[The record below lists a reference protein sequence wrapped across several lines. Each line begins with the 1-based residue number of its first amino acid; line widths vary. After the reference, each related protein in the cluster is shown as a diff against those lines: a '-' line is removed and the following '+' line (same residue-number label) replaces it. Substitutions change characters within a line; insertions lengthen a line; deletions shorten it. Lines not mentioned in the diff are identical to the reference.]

1 MQRRSLGRLV
11 GVFSALP
18 ALLAAAAPAA
28 AASGG
33 QPPARGAA
41 IGQVIGATL
50 GMTIVTAGLLALVAG
65 HRSGRIRFLGRA
77 ADALGRNAGVPG
89 WSALPTVLLLD
100 VSLLTALF
108 GMYWDISIHL
118 DNGRDPGPL
127 ANPAHYFILAGL
139 FGVLCSGVIAI
150 ALTGA
155 GRPSASA
162 VRLPN
167 RWWAPLGAIV
177 ICACGAVSLIA
188 FPLDDVWHRIFGQD
202 VTLWGPTHLLLIGG
216 ATFSI
221 LGAWILH
228 AEGVRAMRGTA
239 TPNRWW
245 VRLTDAA
252 MVGAFLVGAS
262 TFQAEFDFGVPQFR
276 MVWQP
281 LLLAAAAG
289 LALVAARVRIG
300 RGGALAAALF
310 FIALRGVIALLVGP
324 VLGQTT
330 PHLPLYLVEA
340 ATVELVALRFDGRR
354 PITLG
359 AIAGVLIGTVGFA
372 GEYAYQAA
380 VSYNPWTPSL
390 IAEGLICAAVA
401 GTAGGMLGG
410 WIGRCVVP
418 DERTERVPRWAVP
431 AAGAALVAV
440 MVWAGPMPNGTPPR
454 ATVTLQQVASSPER
468 MVVATARLSPPDAAE
483 GARWFTITAW
493 QGGGAIVAPM
503 QEIGEG
509 VYRAARPVPVAGEKW
524 KVTLRLQ
531 RGRAVLGLPVYM
543 PADSAIP
550 VKGIPAPARFD
561 RPFVRDKELLQR
573 EQKTGVPGYL
583 TLLAY
588 LAVLA
593 IWSGMIAVVCW
604 ALWRFARS
612 AEPGREST
620 ERFARDEAPEPVA
633 TT

>member
-1 MQRRSLGRLV
+1 MHRRSLGRLV
-11 GVFSALP
+11 GSAAAVP
-18 ALLAAAAPAA
+18 AVLVAAAPAA
-28 AASGG
+28 AAAGS
-33 QPPARGAA
+33 QPPAGGAA

-50 GMTIVTAGLLALVAG
+50 GMTVVTAGLLALVAG
-65 HRSGRIRFLGRA
+65 HRSGRIKFVGRA
-77 ADALGRNAGVPG
+77 ADAVGRATGVTG
-89 WSALPTVLLLD
+89 WSALPTMLLLD

-139 FGVLCSGVIAI
+139 FGVLASGVIAI
-150 ALTGA
+150 ALTGER
-155 GRPSASA
+155 RPGASA

-167 RWWAPLGAIV
+167 GWWAPLGAIV
-177 ICACGAVSLIA
+177 ICTCGAVSLIA
-188 FPLDDVWHRIFGQD
+188 FPLDDIWHRIFGQD

-221 LGAWILH
+221 LGAWVLH
-228 AEGVRAMRGTA
+228 AEGVRETRGA
-239 TPNRWW
+239 APQSRLF
-245 VRLTDAA
+245 VKLTDAA

-310 FIALRGVIALLVGP
+310 FIALRGLIALLVGP
-324 VLGQTT
+324 TLGQTT

-340 ATVELVALRFDGRR
+340 GIVELVALRFDGRR
-354 PITLG
+354 PIALG
-359 AIAGVLIGTVGFA
+359 AVAGVLIGTVGFA
-372 GEYAYQAA
+372 AEYLWQALI
-380 VSYNPWTPSL
+380 SYNPWTPSL
-390 IAEGLICAAVA
+390 VVEGLICALVA
-401 GTAGGMLGG
+401 GTAGGVLGG
-410 WIGRCVVP
+410 WVGRCVVP

-431 AAGAALVAV
+431 AAGVALVAV
-440 MVWAGPMPNGTPPR
+440 MAWAGPMPNGSLPR
-454 ATVTLQQVASSPER
+454 ATVSLEQVASSPER
-468 MVVATARLSPPDAAE
+468 QVIATARLSPPDAAE

-503 QEIGEG
+503 ERVGEG
-509 VYRAARPVPVAGEKW
+509 VYRAARPVPVSGQSW

-531 RGRAVLGLPVYM
+531 RGRAVLGLPIYM
-543 PADSAIP
+543 PEDQAIP
-550 VKGIPAPARFD
+550 VKGIPAPAQFTRSFE
-561 RPFVRDKELLQR
+561 RDKELLQR
-573 EQKTGVPGYL
+573 EQKSDVPGFL

-588 LAVLA
+588 LGVLA
-593 IWSGMIAVVCW
+593 IWSLMIAVVCW

-612 AEPGREST
+612 AGTEPAGT
-620 ERFARDEAPEPVA
+620 ERFRREAAEPA
-633 TT
+633 PTT